1 MNNFLVSIFGIIIV
15 ISIMSLFG
23 RFFDIDVIYYM
34 PFMAWIVAIFI
45 FNMFLEKH
53 SHNIFMKEIKIS

>member
-15 ISIMSLFG
+15 TTIMSLFG
-23 RFFDIDVIYYM
+23 KFFDINLLYYV

-45 FNMFLEKH
+45 FNMFLEKET
-53 SHNIFMKEIKIS
+53 HNIFMGDIKNY

>member
-23 RFFDIDVIYYM
+23 RFYDIDVIYYM

>member
-1 MNNFLVSIFGIIIV
+1 
-15 ISIMSLFG
+15 MSLFG